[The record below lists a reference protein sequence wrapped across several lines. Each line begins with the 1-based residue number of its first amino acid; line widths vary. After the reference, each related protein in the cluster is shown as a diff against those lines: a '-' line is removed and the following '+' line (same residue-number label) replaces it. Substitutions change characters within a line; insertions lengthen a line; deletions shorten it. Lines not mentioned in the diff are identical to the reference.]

1 MLNNFSLTPED
12 AATIKRRRIV
22 SIISIIIF
30 IALSA
35 AICWFVGKPLI
46 EFVSE
51 PDRFRLWVDSHGL
64 WGRLAFVGMVVLQVI
79 VAIIPGEPIEIG
91 AGYAFGAF
99 EGTLLC
105 IIGAM
110 IGTTIIFLFTRY
122 FGIKVVDCFYPR
134 EKILSMKFFRN
145 SKRLHLL
152 VFILFFIPGTPK
164 DIMTY
169 VLGLTNMK
177 LSACLL
183 ITSIA
188 RIPSVITSTVG
199 GNALGIQDY
208 QFAIIVFIFTIVVSV
223 TGILIYRHMS
233 KRLNEQDA
241 AAEAVEPAQQIK
253 STAAMVDTQLVGTV
267 EATAEPQLIGTA
279 AVIVEPRI
287 TEEAEE
293 MATLQPTQ
301 PVQDAAS
308 QQLIELASDAA
319 NLPVGQTQD
328 N

>member
-1 MLNNFSLTPED
+1 MPDNFSLTAED

-30 IALSA
+30 LALSA
-35 AICWFVGKPLI
+35 AICWFVGRPLI

-51 PDRFRLWVDSHGL
+51 PERFRLWVDSHGI
-64 WGRLAFVGMVVLQVI
+64 WGRLAFIGMVVLQVI

-105 IIGAM
+105 IVGAL

-152 VFILFFIPGTPK
+152 VFILFLIPGTPK

-188 RIPSVITSTVG
+188 RIPSVITSTIG

-208 QFAIIVFIFTIVVSV
+208 QFAIIAFIFTIVVSV

-233 KRLNEQDA
+233 KRLNEREAAADA
-241 AAEAVEPAQQIK
+241 AAE
-253 STAAMVDTQLVGTV
+253 
-267 EATAEPQLIGTA
+267 
-279 AVIVEPRI
+279 
-287 TEEAEE
+287 
-293 MATLQPTQ
+293 Q
-301 PVQDAAS
+301 PVQLEQAEGKSQVIAMAAENS
-308 QQLIELASDAA
+308 QVDDEHELSDCA
-319 NLPVGQTQD
+319 NLSGKEQ
-328 N
+328 